1 MGQTSGS
8 SPVSRIQLG
17 YYTGASGRSGNTTD
31 GYIYYNSFLRLTPTN
46 GSYLH
51 SKGNFNLYSVGKMN
65 ITQDASND
73 GLNINSYNDNAGGL
87 VYIRLRPN
95 SGNTL
100 NLNRAI
106 GTINVSNE
114 NENPQVSIT
123 TNDGAYIRHQ

>member
-1 MGQTSGS
+1 
-8 SPVSRIQLG
+8 
-17 YYTGASGRSGNTTD
+17 
-31 GYIYYNSFLRLTPTN
+31 
-46 GSYLH
+46 
-51 SKGNFNLYSVGKMN
+51 MN